1 MSSSS
6 PATHS
11 STSTFCEDVCVPADR
26 SWPNHKDEQ
35 LARYL
40 ADRTGIM
47 SFYNLVLVWVLAGRN
62 DVFLWVTGWS
72 FCKSAHE
79 LD

>member
-1 MSSSS
+1 
-6 PATHS
+6 
-11 STSTFCEDVCVPADR
+11 
-26 SWPNHKDEQ
+26 
-35 LARYL
+35 
-40 ADRTGIM
+40 M